1 MREITGST
9 AGHDGGPD
17 APAPSN
23 FMTRRLAFFCDLLIL
38 VAAFVLSYLL
48 RLDFRPDA
56 EALSRMALQ
65 LPFVVSIQLGALVL
79 TGGHRF
85 LWRYVGMSEMKAF
98 LKAALYSAL
107 LTLTLWAVLPE
118 SWQGGRTPLSVLLMD
133 VLLAFG
139 GTSGLRVLWR
149 AGHERNEQMN
159 RARRAGDGPRK
170 RVLLVGAGS
179 AGVLA
184 AKEIRRNGGGDFDVR
199 GFVDDDPRKSATVI
213 QGLKVLGTSR
223 DLPRLVGELQ
233 IDEVV
238 ISIAHASRENF
249 RRLLDICKSIPVQ
262 VQVIPSLY
270 EILQGVVQI
279 TRLRD
284 VQIEDLLGRDPVNLD
299 EGHVGQFLAGK
310 VVMVTGAGG
319 SIGGELAHQVA
330 QYKPALLLLVERA
343 EGALFEVEQRL
354 RAESPSLRCAPLVA
368 DVGEEG
374 RMRLI
379 FEKYAPQVVIHAAAH
394 KHVPLMEFNLS
405 EAVKNNVFATHLLG
419 RLAGEFGAEAFVL
432 ISSDKA
438 VRPSSIM
445 GATKRIAELV
455 TQGLNREFPTRYV
468 AVRFGNVIGSAGSV
482 IPIFRRQ
489 IGEGGPVTVTHA
501 EMVRYFMTIPEA
513 AQLVLQA
520 GAMGE
525 GGEIFILDMGKP
537 VKILDLA
544 KDLITLSGFRPYKD
558 IDIVITGIRPGE
570 KLREELEITEEGMS
584 KTRHP
589 KIFVGKLTAYPE
601 GKMREALAHLSSLLR
616 EASDEEIRRY
626 LCELL
631 PEARLALH
639 TWTPHEESAAAESS
653 STHGP
658 PDGDEGAP
666 HTQHASAA
674 GRGLTN

>member
-1 MREITGST
+1 
-9 AGHDGGPD
+9 
-17 APAPSN
+17 
-23 FMTRRLAFFCDLLIL
+23 
-38 VAAFVLSYLL
+38 
-48 RLDFRPDA
+48 
-56 EALSRMALQ
+56 MALQ
-65 LPFVVSIQLGALVL
+65 LPFVVAIQFGALVL

-85 LWRYVGMSEMKAF
+85 LWRYVGLSEVRDF
-98 LKAALYSAL
+98 LKAALLAAL

-118 SWQGGRTPLSVLLMD
+118 EWQGGRTPLSVMLMD

-139 GTSGLRVLWR
+139 GTSGLRLLWR
-149 AGHERNEQMN
+149 AGHERNEQLY
-159 RARRAGDGPRK
+159 RARRSGGGPRR

-184 AKEIRRNGGGDFDVR
+184 AREIRRNGEGDFDVR
-199 GFVDDDPRKSATVI
+199 GFVDDDPRKRATVI

-223 DLPRLVGELQ
+223 DLPRLVRELE

-249 RRLLDICKSIPVQ
+249 RRLLDICKSIPVK

-279 TRLRD
+279 TRLRN
-284 VQIEDLLGRDPVNLD
+284 VQIEDLLGRDPVNLG
-299 EGHVGQFLAGK
+299 EGHVGRFLAGK

-319 SIGGELAHQVA
+319 SIGGELAQQA
-330 QYKPALLLLVERA
+330 ARYNPARLLLVERA
-343 EGALFEVEQRL
+343 EGALFEIEQRL
-354 RAESPSLRCAPLVA
+354 RAESPSVRCAPLLA
-368 DVGEEG
+368 DVGEEA
-374 RMRLI
+374 RMRAI
-379 FEKYAPQVVIHAAAH
+379 FEQYAPQVVIHAAAH
-394 KHVPLMEFNLS
+394 KHVPLMEANLA
-405 EAVKNNVFATHLLG
+405 EAIKNNVFATRLLG
-419 RLAGEFGAEAFVL
+419 RLAGEFGAETFVL
-432 ISSDKA
+432 ISTDKA
-438 VRPSSIM
+438 VRPTSVM

-468 AVRFGNVIGSAGSV
+468 AVRFGNVIGSTGSV

-489 IGEGGPVTVTHA
+489 ISEGGPVTVTHA

-584 KTRHP
+584 QTRHP
-589 KIFVGKLTAYPE
+589 KIFVGKLAAYPDE
-601 GKMREALAHLSSLLR
+601 KMRQALAHLSSLVR
-616 EASDEEIRRY
+616 AGGEDEIRRY

-631 PEARLALH
+631 PEARLTLR
-639 TWTPHEESAAAESS
+639 TQTPPEADAPAEPAPTQGRPGEVFQTDAA
-653 STHGP
+653 
-658 PDGDEGAP
+658 
-666 HTQHASAA
+666 
-674 GRGLTN
+674 